1 MSTILRGFSSVE
13 TIPEIRVEG
22 LEIEYR
28 TRKDGRRYFIIDVTD
43 RSFSDFDGQVSDT
56 MAFLNANEQRLVKLK
71 SQIPNL
77 AWDIDF
83 GYNTKVETGELAVE
97 GLLFPVDLLALCA
110 GLKIALLVS
119 LYNVNQFE

>member
-43 RSFSDFDGQVSDT
+43 RSFTDFDGQVSDT
-56 MAFLNANEQRLVKLK
+56 IAFLNANEQRLVKLK

>member
-43 RSFSDFDGQVSDT
+43 RSFTDFDGQVSDT

>member
-28 TRKDGRRYFIIDVTD
+28 TRKDGRRYFILDVTD
-43 RSFSDFDGQVSDT
+43 RSFTDFDGQVSDT
-56 MAFLNANEQRLVKLK
+56 IAFLNANEQRLVKLK